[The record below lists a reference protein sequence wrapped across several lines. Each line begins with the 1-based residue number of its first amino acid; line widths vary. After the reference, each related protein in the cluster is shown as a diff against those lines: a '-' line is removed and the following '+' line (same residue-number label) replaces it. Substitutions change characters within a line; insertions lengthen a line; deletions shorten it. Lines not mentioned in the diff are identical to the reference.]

1 MKKIN
6 RFCIVAN
13 TEKDIGYHVAKQIK
27 SYLTEHG
34 KSARI
39 VSDAIA
45 VKGEEDMDLAIILG
59 GDGTMIQAA
68 KALTE
73 LSLPMMGINL
83 GTLGFLTEIEKPNMF
98 AVLDEV
104 MEGNYNIQERI
115 ALTGTARTGNEKKPL
130 GLAVNDCI
138 IGKRGF
144 GRMITTSVYV
154 NDELVDNYVAD
165 GVLIATPTGSTAYNL
180 SAGGPVLSPAMEGI
194 IITPICPHSLNKR
207 SIVVSADDR
216 IKVCVGK
223 TREEMTDLATVSV
236 DGQLLSDAET
246 NDTIEIEKAKKR
258 IQVVRVSDTGF
269 FERMRSKLNRK

>member
-1 MKKIN
+1 MKQMK

-13 TEKDIGYHVAKQIK
+13 TQKDIGYQVAKQMK
-27 SYLTEHG
+27 TYLTEHG
-34 KSARI
+34 RSARI
-39 VSDAIA
+39 VSDARD
-45 VKGEEDMDLAIILG
+45 VKEEEDMDLAVILG

-73 LSLPMMGINL
+73 LQLPMIGVNL
-83 GTLGFLTEIEKPNMF
+83 GTLGFLTEIEKPNIF
-98 AVLDEV
+98 SALDHV
-104 MEGNYNIQERI
+104 MEGNYWLQERTC
-115 ALTGTARTGNEKKPL
+115 LTGIAKIGMETKPL

-154 NDELVDNYVAD
+154 NDELVDSYVAD

-180 SAGGPVLSPAMEGI
+180 SAGGPVLSPAMEGL

-207 SIVVSADDR
+207 SIVVSANDR
-216 IKVCVGK
+216 IMMKVGQ
-223 TREEMTDLATVSV
+223 TRESMTDMATISV

-246 NDTIEIEKAKKR
+246 NDTIEIGKAEEK
-258 IQVVRVSDTGF
+258 IQLVRVSDTGF
-269 FERMRSKLNRK
+269 FERMRSKLNRS